1 MRYVTRPR
9 ASWDEDK
16 PHIEGKTVHER
27 EPVDTGLLDANGTP
41 IWRVMSPIGFVEL
54 KERSD
59 RPAVLTPKTAPDHF
73 TEAEIR
79 RTIRKVV
86 K

>member
-27 EPVDTGLLDANGTP
+27 EPVDTGLLDKDGNA
-41 IWRVMSPIGFVEL
+41 IWRIMSPIGFVEL
-54 KERSD
+54 KERG
-59 RPAVLTPKTAPDHF
+59 
-73 TEAEIR
+73 
-79 RTIRKVV
+79 
-86 K
+86 